1 MRIIFIICLE
11 RLEKVQSEKLSS
23 IKGLDKSL
31 AAKVFKAA
39 DEQIC
44 KDPEFSEK
52 ILEQLSKNPELTN
65 RILKRFE
72 PQIEKSYSTVLEALE
87 ASNAAPEVAEKL
99 IQMNGLGGGLKF
111 LLKNLS
117 GEARAVSD
125 DILDYYIKLNQ
136 SNPEMYPAFALNAVN
151 CFEKTVGKDE
161 HLVKTILEKAPA
173 LKNSK
178 YKIDDVLFGVNENN
192 IGYLKHNLSIGKFDE
207 EMIAKL
213 RLMRGKDLYKEPSNW
228 AEVDKVYNETY
239 LPVHNAFAG
248 KKNLM
253 WPERSAAQTL
263 AEMRLYDAESFQK
276 VEELGLVELIKEGK
290 VNPRVLS
297 GFHDGRRVFTPE
309 VLADL
314 KMLKNNEV

>member
-1 MRIIFIICLE
+1 M
-11 RLEKVQSEKLSS
+11 
-23 IKGLDKSL
+23 
-31 AAKVFKAA
+31 
-39 DEQIC
+39 
-44 KDPEFSEK
+44 
-52 ILEQLSKNPELTN
+52 
-65 RILKRFE
+65 
-72 PQIEKSYSTVLEALE
+72 
-87 ASNAAPEVAEKL
+87 
-99 IQMNGLGGGLKF
+99 
-111 LLKNLS
+111 
-117 GEARAVSD
+117 
-125 DILDYYIKLNQ
+125 
-136 SNPEMYPAFALNAVN
+136 
-151 CFEKTVGKDE
+151 
-161 HLVKTILEKAPA
+161 
-173 LKNSK
+173 
-178 YKIDDVLFGVNENN
+178 FGVNENN

-314 KMLKNNEV
+314 KMLKNNRSINSKFDNLIKFCKPKKGM